1 MVLIGSYI
9 SEKTILIS
17 KKHVLLYKCNTGVKK
32 ETGETIKIRVNV
44 RRMKM
49 FIDTHVHLNA
59 DQYDEDLQEVID
71 RALENN
77 VTKMIVIGFDRK
89 TIERAMELTENY
101 EFIYAVIGWH
111 PVDAI
116 DCTAEDLEWIEELSA
131 HPKVVG
137 IGETGLDYHWDK
149 SPKEVQQEVFRKQ
162 IQLAKKVQL
171 PIIIHNREATEDVLR
186 ILKEEQAE
194 EVGGVMHCFSGS
206 VETARESI
214 DMNFMISLG
223 GPVTFKNAKK
233 PKEVAELI
241 PIEHLMIETDAPY
254 LAPHPYRGK
263 RNEPSYVPL
272 VAEEIARLKG
282 LTIEEVGEKTTK
294 NAEQFFKLK

>member
-1 MVLIGSYI
+1 
-9 SEKTILIS
+9 
-17 KKHVLLYKCNTGVKK
+17 
-32 ETGETIKIRVNV
+32 
-44 RRMKM
+44 M

-59 DQYDEDLQEVID
+59 DQYDEDLKEVIN
-71 RALENN
+71 RALESN

-89 TIERAMELTENY
+89 TIERAMVLAEQY
-101 EFIYAVIGWH
+101 DFIYAVVGWH

-116 DCTAEDLEWIEELSA
+116 DCTEEDLRWIEELA
-131 HPKVVG
+131 MHKKVVG

-149 SPKEVQQEVFRKQ
+149 SPKNIQQEVFRKQ
-162 IQLAKKVQL
+162 IRLAKKVKL

-186 ILKEEQAE
+186 ILKEEDAQ
-194 EVGGVMHCFSGS
+194 EVGGVMHCFGGS

-214 DMNFMISLG
+214 AMNFMISLG

-233 PKEVAELI
+233 PKEVAEAISL
-241 PIEHLMIETDAPY
+241 EHLLIETDAPY

-282 LTIEEVGEKTTK
+282 ISIEEVANATTK
-294 NAEQFFKLK
+294 NAEQFFKLT